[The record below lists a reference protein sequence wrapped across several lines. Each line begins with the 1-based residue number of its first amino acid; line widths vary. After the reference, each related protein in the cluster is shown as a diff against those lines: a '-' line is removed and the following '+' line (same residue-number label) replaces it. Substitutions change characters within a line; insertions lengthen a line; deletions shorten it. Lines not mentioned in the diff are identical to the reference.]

1 MNRLFIIIF
10 FILPIVSFISCEDDV
25 LDDPVSV
32 DLQVNMTKMNSS
44 EKTFSAGRKHLQIDS
59 GKMTVSNIVFDGTR
73 ENAEDYYFSK
83 TFQNGLIAYLEKNKL
98 NKKVTFDIPQGT
110 YHPAKIKLQ
119 LNPIDSIDA
128 LLLHGSYSH
137 PVFEKTEVEFSFF
150 ETEEPIE
157 LTIQNVNESK
167 KVVFNKGKTKT
178 LEIQLNLPMV
188 FALLNPKRLENA
200 SITEEGNKRKIIIS
214 HKHNEELYYDLVD
227 RIEKSTKAILK

>member
-10 FILPIVSFISCEDDV
+10 FILPIVFIIGCEEDV
-25 LDDPVSV
+25 LEKPASV
-32 DLQVNMTKMNSS
+32 DLQINMSKMDST
-44 EKTFSAGRKHLQIDS
+44 EKTLSIGRNHLQIDS
-59 GKMTVSNIVFDGTR
+59 GKMTVSSIVFDGTR
-73 ENAEDYYFSK
+73 ENAENYYFSK
-83 TFQNGLIAYLEKNKL
+83 TFQNGLIAYLGKNELSK
-98 NKKVTFDIPQGT
+98 NVTFDIPQGT
-110 YHPAKIKLQ
+110 YHPAKIKLH

-128 LLLHGSYSH
+128 LLLHGSYNH

-157 LTIQNVNESK
+157 LTIQNINERK

-178 LEIQLNLPMV
+178 LEIQLNLSMV
-188 FALLNPKRLENA
+188 FSLFNPKRLENA
-200 SITEEGNKRKIIIS
+200 NIIEEDNKRKIIIS